1 MVKDVSASYDALVDL
16 FESICSFLQRL
27 DIYTKIHLTSSTG
40 EILVK
45 IMVQLISTLAVA
57 TKQIKQGR
65 LSESIFTNISLYL
78 TGPGKFGKK
87 LFGDHDV
94 EAVLHRLDKLTVDEA
109 RMVAAQTLE
118 VMYGLAENLRNVMS
132 GERVQHYLLN
142 PLC

>member
-1 MVKDVSASYDALVDL
+1 MVKDVSASYDALVNL

-27 DIYTKIHLTSSTG
+27 DIYTKIHLTRSMG

-65 LSESIFTNISLYL
+65 LSESILTNKSLYL

-87 LFGDHDV
+87 LLGDHDV

-118 VMYGLAENLRNVMS
+118 VMYRLVENLRNVMS
-132 GERVQHYLLN
+132 GERVQHYLLC